1 MSGVKVGEHGLVGSI
16 GVASK
21 NVEPFHVVAGVPA
34 KPVKVK
40 PIAPE
45 ELRKALEKP

>member
-1 MSGVKVGEHGLVGSI
+1 VGSI

-21 NVEPFHVVAGVPA
+21 NVEPYHVVAGVPA

-45 ELRKALEKP
+45 ELRKAYEKRG